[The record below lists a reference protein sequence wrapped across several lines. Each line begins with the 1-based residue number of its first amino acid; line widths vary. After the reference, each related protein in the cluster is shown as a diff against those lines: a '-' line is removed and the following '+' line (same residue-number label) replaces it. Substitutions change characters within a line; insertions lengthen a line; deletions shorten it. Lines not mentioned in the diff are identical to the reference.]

1 MKTLQELRAEVDQI
15 DIIIIEQL
23 ARRNYLSSIIG
34 FLKLQEKQEIHD
46 PAREEELKNKHASL
60 AKSYNLDPLF
70 IERLFNVILQH
81 SKKLQKKS
89 KQDMPPT
96 SPCPPSSIAD
106 FF

>member
-46 PAREEELKNKHASL
+46 PTREEELKNKHASL
-60 AKSYNLDPLF
+60 AKMHNLDPLF
-70 IERLFNVILQH
+70 IEGLFNVILKH
-81 SKKLQKKS
+81 SKKLQKKT
-89 KQDMPPT
+89 KK
-96 SPCPPSSIAD
+96 I
-106 FF
+106 

>member
-46 PAREEELKNKHASL
+46 PTREEELKNKHAFL
-60 AKSYNLDPLF
+60 AQKNNLDPLF
-70 IERLFNVILQH
+70 TERLFNVILQH
-81 SKKLQKKS
+81 SKKLQKKA
-89 KQDMPPT
+89 KRR
-96 SPCPPSSIAD
+96 
-106 FF
+106 